1 MKAIAAMA
9 KKSTAVV
16 IARAS
21 IVVARGALTAI
32 VLALLGVFVAVV
44 APTAAPA
51 QKERV
56 VNFYNWSDYIDPT
69 VLESFTKRTGIKVQ
83 YDTFDSNDTLE
94 AKLLAGRSG
103 YDVVVPTGYFLARQ
117 IAAGIFQKLDKSKLP
132 NLVNAWPEI
141 AQRLAVYDPGNQYA
155 VNYMWGTTGIGYN
168 LNAARRILGE
178 GADTWMDSWN
188 SVFEPDKIARFKDCG
203 IHLLDSSDDII
214 PAALHYLKL
223 DPNSSNPADLTKA
236 ADLLVKI
243 RPYVRKFHSSEYLN
257 ALTTGEICFVV
268 GFSGDIKQAQKRA
281 AEAKG
286 GIEIG
291 YTIPKEGAQLWFDNL
306 AIPSDAPNAAAAHE
320 LINYLLEP
328 EVAAKNTNF
337 ISYANGNLASQKFI
351 DKAILDDRSIYPD
364 AATMAKLYTI
374 IAHDQKTQRLIN
386 RLWTRIKTA
395 AEAERC
401 PQSRPT
407 TRLRRR
413 PGRGLR
419 IQGLSRSPAVR
430 STSISDRKGRRRF
443 SVAAAV

>member
-1 MKAIAAMA
+1 VKAIAAMA
-9 KKSTAVV
+9 KTSTTVV
-16 IARAS
+16 TARARL
-21 IVVARGALTAI
+21 VVARGALTAI
-32 VLALLGVFVAVV
+32 VLVLLGVFVAVL

-51 QKERV
+51 QKERL

-103 YDVVVPTGYFLARQ
+103 YDVVVPTAYFLARQ

-168 LNAARRILGE
+168 LKAALRILAQIPGQ
-178 GADTWMDSWN
+178 GAGIDSWMDSWN

-203 IHLLDSSDDII
+203 IHLLDSSDDILS
-214 PAALHYLKL
+214 AALHYLKL
-223 DPNSSNPADLTKA
+223 DPNSSDPADLTKA

-286 GIEIG
+286 DIEIG
-291 YTIPKEGAQLWFDNL
+291 YTIPKDGAQLWFDNL

-328 EVAAKNTNF
+328 EVAAKNTNL

-351 DKAILDDRSIYPD
+351 DKAILDDRGIYPD

-386 RLWTRIKTA
+386 RLWTRIKTG
-395 AEAERC
+395 
-401 PQSRPT
+401 S
-407 TRLRRR
+407 
-413 PGRGLR
+413 
-419 IQGLSRSPAVR
+419 
-430 STSISDRKGRRRF
+430 
-443 SVAAAV
+443 